1 MPIIYPAR
9 CREATS
15 GKLKQIQRNGY
26 TDDGSLMSV
35 GYLRT
40 LFADH
45 RFISWYFSKIEPAGI
60 FMEALENTKKQI
72 EENAK
77 AIRESAMT
85 LTTSAREA
93 NVQMTEVTRKFRDG
107 TEKLGVAMDKLLK
120 IANNG
125 DFAETVRLT
134 GTLVDSLERLAVL
147 EEKGLLDKVMT
158 AMRG

>member
-1 MPIIYPAR
+1 
-9 CREATS
+9 
-15 GKLKQIQRNGY
+15 
-26 TDDGSLMSV
+26 
-35 GYLRT
+35 
-40 LFADH
+40 
-45 RFISWYFSKIEPAGI
+45 
-60 FMEALENTKKQI
+60 MESLENTKKQI

-77 AIRESAMT
+77 AIRESALT